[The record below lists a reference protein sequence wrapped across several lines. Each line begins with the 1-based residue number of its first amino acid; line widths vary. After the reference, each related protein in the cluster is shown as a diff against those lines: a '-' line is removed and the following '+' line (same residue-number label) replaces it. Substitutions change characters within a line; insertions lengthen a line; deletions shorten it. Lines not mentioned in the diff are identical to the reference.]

1 MKKKFTVE
9 KVNDLWKVN
18 YENEEWLF
26 QSLEDVGAFMEDFFD
41 SLEENAKEL
50 YEECGFHYYN
60 MNKNDNS
67 IN

>member
-26 QSLEDVGAFMEDFFD
+26 QSLEDMGIFMEDFFD